1 MIMRTT
7 LLSFFF
13 LSLFF
18 ASALGQSNP
27 TAVPLKP
34 PGGPSATADKPAAA
48 ADYSTEPFVIEHLD
62 AVYEMA
68 ADGTGSKVTTA
79 VLRIQSEASVKQL
92 GVLSVPYSAGT
103 QHLEIVY
110 ARIRRRDGT
119 VVETPPSQVIDMP
132 APVTQE
138 APFYSDLK
146 QMQLPVR
153 NLRVGDTL
161 EWQAKVLMT
170 KPEAAGQ
177 FWGQEDFTTDAVV
190 LSQTIELRVPKDLYV
205 NVWSKKEKPVETVEG
220 PETVYRWTWSQKK
233 PTVGKEADAEK
244 ELKKKQVWTAEQE
257 LDAKQGK
264 LPSIAWTT
272 FKSWEA
278 VGAWY
283 QGLERDRVVPD
294 AAVKTKAAELTAGK
308 TTEEE
313 KVQALYG
320 YVATQIRYI
329 GVAFG
334 IGRYQPHHAGEVL
347 ENQYG
352 DCKDKHTLLAALL
365 TASGLHPDAVLIGAG
380 VRFNEAVPSPSSF
393 NHLITTVSVA
403 GQPVWLDSTQEVA
416 PYRALSYVIRDRKA
430 LVVPDAGVAK
440 IETTPA
446 DLPFPSFEKLNSVGT
461 LDKEGTSNSHL
472 TWTFRGDGEL
482 FLRSAFRQLS
492 PGQYGDMVQRMSQG
506 MGWAGTTS
514 NPEASKPEDTALPMT
529 LTYDYKREK
538 VGDWADLKI
547 VAQFAPSELPQIDEK
562 EPPVQ
567 EIALGVPRVMTSNSQ
582 MKLPEG
588 WGAVL
593 PDPIHTKSAYATF
606 DEAYRFEKGTLYAE
620 RRVEILK
627 ETVPLAEWKSYKE
640 WMDKSD
646 LTNDRWVQLVTNGN
660 KAATVG
666 GVSRGPSNAEAAKL
680 IQSAYAEVES
690 HDIDKAKADLDRA
703 KELNPDEPSLW
714 ETYGSYHYQLGAMTS
729 AIQDYNREL
738 ASHPERISVYPN
750 LVSAEGMA
758 NQKKELK
765 ETLVE
770 WADADTRDPRPSA
783 ALAAILLQDGDN
795 AEAVKAAEAA
805 IARLPEEAKKNERI
819 LMILGEAQMRA
830 GMKEKGHDTL
840 MAVMKDTKDPMVM
853 NDMAYELADAGQEL
867 PADEAAARRAIEMM
881 TAETQTWILDESSQ
895 KFAARSRQLFA
906 VWDTLGWI
914 LYREG
919 KLDDAESYLK
929 AAWINTQSDE
939 VAEHVGE
946 LEAARGRKN
955 DALTTYRL
963 GIAAS
968 HPGAEQKKLQ
978 SRAEALQKGGARST
992 VSDAPRQLQDDRK
1005 ISLGAANG
1013 LKGVAEYRLLMND
1026 GKVVGARKNGDKE
1039 LAEGE
1044 QRLKEAKLAGYWPA
1058 GSDAKLVRSG
1068 MLNCHA
1074 NVCELVLLP

>member
-1 MIMRTT
+1 MRTT
-7 LLSFFF
+7 LLSFCF

-18 ASALGQSNP
+18 AGALGQS
-27 TAVPLKP
+27 TTTTVPIMP
-34 PGGPSATADKPAAA
+34 PGGSAATADKPAGP
-48 ADYSTEPFVIEHLD
+48 ADYAAEPFVVEHLD
-62 AVYEMA
+62 AVYKMA
-68 ADGTGSKVTTA
+68 ADGTGTKVTTA
-79 VLRIQSEASVKQL
+79 VLRVQSEASVKQL
-92 GVLSVPYSAGT
+92 GVLSIPYSAGT

-110 ARIRRRDGT
+110 ARIRRPNGT

-146 QMQLPVR
+146 QMQLPIR

-161 EWQAKVLMT
+161 EWQAKVLMN

-177 FWGQEDFTTDAVV
+177 FWGQESFTDDGVV

-205 NVWSKKEKPVETVEG
+205 NVWSKKEKPVESVEG
-220 PETVYRWTWSQKK
+220 PDKVYRWTWSQKK

-244 ELKKKQVWTAEQE
+244 ELRKKQVWTAEQE

-264 LPSIAWTT
+264 LPSVAWTT
-272 FKSWEA
+272 FKNWEA

-283 QGLERDRVVPD
+283 QGLESDRIVPD
-294 AAVKTKAAELTAGK
+294 AAVKAKAAELTAGK
-308 TTEEE
+308 ITEEE
-313 KVQALYG
+313 KVQAVYG

-352 DCKDKHTLLAALL
+352 DCKDKHTLLAAML

-393 NHLITTVSVA
+393 NHLITTVSVD
-403 GQPVWLDSTQEVA
+403 GQPVWLDSTEEVA

-461 LDKEGTSNSHL
+461 LDKEGTTNSHL
-472 TWTFRGDGEL
+472 TWTFRGDTEL
-482 FLRSAFRQLS
+482 IMRSAFRQIS
-492 PGQYGDMVQRMSQG
+492 PGQYGDLVQRISQG
-506 MGWAGTTS
+506 MGWVGTTS
-514 NPEASKPEDTALPMT
+514 NPDVSKPEDTAQAMT
-529 LTYDYKREK
+529 VSYDYKREK
-538 VGDWADLKI
+538 TGDWGNLKI
-547 VAQFAPSELPQIDEK
+547 LAQIGPAELPQIDEK

-567 EIALGVPRVMTSNSQ
+567 AVELGVPRLMTSNSA
-582 MKLPEG
+582 MKLPVG

-593 PDPIHTKSAYATF
+593 PDPIHTKSVYATF
-606 DEAYRFEKGTLYAE
+606 DETYRFEKGTLFAE

-640 WMDKSD
+640 WIDKSD
-646 LTNDRWVQLVTNGN
+646 LTDERWVQLVTDGN
-660 KAATVG
+660 KASTST
-666 GVSRGPSNAEAAKL
+666 GVTRKPSNAEAAKL
-680 IQSAYAEVES
+680 IQSAYTEIES
-690 HDIDKAKADLDRA
+690 QDINKAKADLDRA

-714 ETYGSYHYQLGAMTS
+714 ETYGYYHYQLGAMTS

-738 ASHPERISVYPN
+738 ASHPERISVYAN

-770 WADADTRDPRPSA
+770 WAAADTRDPRPSLG
-783 ALAAILLQDGDN
+783 LAQLLLQDGDN
-795 AEAVKAAEAA
+795 AEAVTAAEAG
-805 IARLPEEAKKNERI
+805 IARLPEEGKKNERV
-819 LMILGEAQMRA
+819 LMILGEAQIRS

-867 PADEAAARRAIEMM
+867 TEDEAVTRKAIEMM
-881 TAETQTWILDESSQ
+881 TDETKTWTLDESSM

-919 KLDDAESYLK
+919 KLDDAASYLK
-929 AAWINTQSDE
+929 AAWVNTQSDA
-939 VAEHVGE
+939 VAEHLGA
-946 LEAARGRKN
+946 LEASRGRKN
-955 DALTTYRL
+955 EALTTYRL

-968 HPGAEQKKLQ
+968 QPGPERKKLQ
-978 SRAEALQKGGARST
+978 ARADELQKSGAKSS
-992 VSDAPRQLQDDRK
+992 VNDAPKKLQDDRK

-1013 LKGVAEYRLLMND
+1013 LNGVAEYQLLMND
-1026 GKVVGARKNGDKE
+1026 GKIVGARKSGEKE
-1039 LAEGE
+1039 LASGE
-1044 QRLKEAKLAGYWPA
+1044 ERLKGAKLEGFWPTE
-1058 GSDAKLVRSG
+1058 SDAKLVRIG